1 MKLIA
6 AMTLALGLAT
16 NFVQPR
22 PALAWGDEG
31 HEVVAL
37 IAQSFL
43 EAGQD
48 RGPESSGMTTVRS
61 KRCGAAC
68 RGGQAMRSANPR

>member
-6 AMTLALGLAT
+6 AAALALGLAT

-31 HEVVAL
+31 HEAL
-37 IAQSFL
+37 
-43 EAGQD
+43 
-48 RGPESSGMTTVRS
+48 P
-61 KRCGAAC
+61 
-68 RGGQAMRSANPR
+68 